1 MKPGPWH
8 SRRLT
13 HHEKRYVEEAPV
25 FDLEKEAD
33 RVIWEQSRHAGLV
46 VNGDLQILHFRGDT
60 SPYLRPVPGKA
71 TFQLLRMLREELVI
85 ELRAAI
91 NKARKTKASVKREAV
106 RVKRNGDFHL
116 VNIEVRPLPAH
127 RAGDQYF
134 LILFE
139 EVVIPP
145 QRRTKSAVGR
155 QPKEGSRSGANRGER
170 MNSPELATTSRRSS
184 RSRKLLTK
192 D

>member
-1 MKPGPWH
+1 MTAAYKARPVAFEKP
-8 SRRLT
+8 T
-13 HHEKRYVEEAPV
+13 HHEKRSVEEAPG

-33 RVIWEQSRHAGLV
+33 RIIWEQSRHAGLV

-60 SPYLRPVPGKA
+60 SPYIRPVPGKA

-139 EVVIPP
+139 EVVRPT
-145 QRRTKSAVGR
+145 QRQTKSAVGR
-155 QPKEGSRSGANRGER
+155 QRKEGSRSGANRSE
-170 MNSPELATTSRRSS
+170 E
-184 RSRKLLTK
+184 
-192 D
+192 